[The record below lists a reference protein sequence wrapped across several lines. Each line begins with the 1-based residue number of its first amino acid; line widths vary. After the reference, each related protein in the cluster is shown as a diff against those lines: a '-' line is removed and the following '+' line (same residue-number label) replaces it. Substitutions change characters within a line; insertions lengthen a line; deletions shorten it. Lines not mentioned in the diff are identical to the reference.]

1 MYFIISSVC
10 TTVVQ
15 CATVHTLTDGYSV
28 CTHVFG
34 TSRNVLSLLFT
45 SSNIK
50 FLLQS
55 AAKREGERG
64 QRVTGRG
71 GEQHLLVSVTL
82 KNKVLLLYFLCA
94 THIFLASYFM
104 L

>member
-1 MYFIISSVC
+1 MG
-10 TTVVQ
+10 TVR
-15 CATVHTLTDGYSV
+15 YSV

-71 GEQHLLVSVTL
+71 GGGEQHLLVSVTL
-82 KNKVLLLYFLCA
+82 KNKVLLLYFYA
-94 THIFLASYFM
+94 PHIFF
-104 L
+104 

>member
-1 MYFIISSVC
+1 MPKSQSELTARCKCILLFRLCVQLWYNVQLYTHSQMG
-10 TTVVQ
+10 TV
-15 CATVHTLTDGYSV
+15 AYSV

-55 AAKREGERG
+55 AAKRKGERG

-71 GEQHLLVSVTL
+71 GGGR
-82 KNKVLLLYFLCA
+82 A
-94 THIFLASYFM
+94 TFAG
-104 L
+104 